1 MHQPMTTFLGNAV
14 ARPIYSQDTT
24 LLSTTAA
31 CQPRTHRFSLLPVLH
46 DLFSWLRVNCLPLYA
61 CAFVLSVRARTY
73 VRWSILRS
81 CDKHCR
87 MNTIEQ
93 DKQTESPAAGAV
105 RKMTDSESASLLKQ
119 QSSESGTAYASDG
132 ETERVVSQLYPVLEI
147 QVFGCVSWAT
157 VCLAWLAYK

>member
-1 MHQPMTTFLGNAV
+1 
-14 ARPIYSQDTT
+14 
-24 LLSTTAA
+24 
-31 CQPRTHRFSLLPVLH
+31 
-46 DLFSWLRVNCLPLYA
+46 
-61 CAFVLSVRARTY
+61 
-73 VRWSILRS
+73 
-81 CDKHCR
+81 

-119 QSSESGTAYASDG
+119 QSSETGTAYASDG

-157 VCLAWLAYK
+157 VCLA